1 MIRPVYEKELSE
13 CADIIRRSFLT
24 VAEEFG
30 ITAENA
36 PRFTA
41 FATTIERLE
50 QQCRE
55 ERPMLVYV
63 DEEGR
68 ILGYY
73 SLGIQEDGSC
83 ELNNLCVLPE
93 HRHGKIG
100 EKLLKSALMCAASYG
115 CGKLQAGIVEENA
128 RLRKWYEKL
137 GFVHTGT
144 QKYDFFPFTCGY
156 LERLLQFAF
165 YDVEFMTDGEILLM
179 LDKKV
184 EGNREQRCL
193 PSYHYTICDKAG
205 HKMGNCDLRIGY
217 SKGLYYGG
225 HIGYRVEEPYRGN
238 HYAGKACFLLFQLA
252 KRHGMDYLIITCNP
266 ENMPSRK
273 TCEYAG
279 GVLLDIVDLPED
291 NDMRLE
297 GETRKCI
304 YEFRL

>member
-1 MIRPVYEKELSE
+1 MIRPVYEEELSE
-13 CADIIRRSFLT
+13 CADIIRRSFRT
-24 VAEEFG
+24 VADEFG

-36 PRFTA
+36 PGFTA

-50 QQCRE
+50 QQYRE
-55 ERPMLVYV
+55 ERPMLAYV

-73 SLGIQEDGSC
+73 SLGMEAGGSC
-83 ELNNLCVLPE
+83 GLNNLCVLPE

-100 EKLLKSALMCAASYG
+100 ERLLESALTCAAAHGY
-115 CGKLQAGIVEENA
+115 GKLQAGIVEENV
-128 RLRKWYEKL
+128 RLRKWYEKR
-137 GFVHTGT
+137 GFVHTG
-144 QKYDFFPFTCGY
+144 KRKFDFFPFICGY
-156 LERLLQFAF
+156 LEHPLQFAF

-184 EGNREQRCL
+184 EGNREQAWL

-205 HKMGNCDLRIGY
+205 HKMGACDLRVGY
-217 SKGLYYGG
+217 SRRLYFGG
-225 HIGYRVEEPYRGN
+225 HIGYRVEEPYQGH
-238 HYAGKACFLLFQLA
+238 HYAGKACLLLFRLA

-279 GVLLDIVDLPED
+279 GALQKIVDLPED

-304 YEFRL
+304 YEFSI

>member
-1 MIRPVYEKELSE
+1 MLF
-13 CADIIRRSFLT
+13 RS
-24 VAEEFG
+24 
-30 ITAENA
+30 
-36 PRFTA
+36 
-41 FATTIERLE
+41 
-50 QQCRE
+50 
-55 ERPMLVYV
+55 
-63 DEEGR
+63 
-68 ILGYY
+68 
-73 SLGIQEDGSC
+73 
-83 ELNNLCVLPE
+83 
-93 HRHGKIG
+93 
-100 EKLLKSALMCAASYG
+100 
-115 CGKLQAGIVEENA
+115 
-128 RLRKWYEKL
+128 
-137 GFVHTGT
+137 
-144 QKYDFFPFTCGY
+144 
-156 LERLLQFAF
+156 
-165 YDVEFMTDGEILLM
+165 EILLM

-184 EGNREQRCL
+184 EGNREQRWL